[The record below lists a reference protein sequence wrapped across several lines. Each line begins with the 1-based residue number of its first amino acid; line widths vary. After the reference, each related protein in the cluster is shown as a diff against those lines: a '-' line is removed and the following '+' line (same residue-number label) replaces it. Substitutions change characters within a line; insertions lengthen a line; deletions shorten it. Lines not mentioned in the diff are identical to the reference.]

1 MFFLGK
7 CVKKHSYKA
16 EFRKD
21 VRRLALKSS
30 EEFLRTALTNNTF
43 DVDALDK
50 ALRMTLDNSFS
61 YLYRLQ
67 RNTIPYEEFFYTTQ
81 NVKDLSMLGILM
93 KKALKQNL
101 IMVY

>member
-1 MFFLGK
+1 M
-7 CVKKHSYKA
+7 
-16 EFRKD
+16 
-21 VRRLALKSS
+21 ALKSS

-81 NVKDLSMLGILM
+81 NVKDQPDYGDFYLDKKERVCVNIPAELILSN
-93 KKALKQNL
+93 ARERYRRSSL
-101 IMVY
+101 IK